1 MGDLSNLQ
9 VVNDA
14 HVHIGQS
21 SDIVAEIDLRVLLNF
36 KQLHGIHKMLIMGS
50 DVSPITDNKTV
61 TELINSNPDM
71 YGLYWYSH
79 NAKHDMLK
87 LTDKMLGVKF
97 HGVYNDMTVM
107 EMNKDILEGLDK
119 LKKILLIHCG
129 RYKEGD
135 VTSNSSYI
143 HGLALA
149 HSYPNIKVILA
160 HMGGTD
166 TTVCKKAITHAR
178 GLYNVWFDTSGITTP
193 SIIEYACEHIPYT
206 RILFGSDLPW
216 CSFNAMYFTVM
227 DAQIDEDIKKAIMH
241 HNFEALIT

>member
-50 DVSPITDNKTV
+50 DVNPELDNAV
-61 TELINSNPDM
+61 VNQLVHSNKDM
-71 YGLYWYSH
+71 YGLHWWIYGR
-79 NAKHDMLK
+79 NEVLLDKK
-87 LTDKMLGVKF
+87 LIGVKY
-97 HGVYNDMTVM
+97 HGVYNKLPVTSI
-107 EMNKDILEGLDK
+107 NPKQLEALDK
-119 LKKILLIHCG
+119 HESILLVHCG
-129 RYKEGD
+129 RYLEGD
-135 VTSNSSYI
+135 IKSHSSYL
-143 HGLALA
+143 HGLEVARQ
-149 HSYPNIKVILA
+149 YPNIKVILA